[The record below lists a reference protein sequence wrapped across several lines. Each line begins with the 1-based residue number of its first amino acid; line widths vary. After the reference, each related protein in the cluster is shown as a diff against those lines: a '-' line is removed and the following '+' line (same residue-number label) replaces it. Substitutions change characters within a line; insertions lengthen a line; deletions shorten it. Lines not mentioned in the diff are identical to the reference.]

1 MKNHYVITPMIEAE
15 VGLIMDWSC
24 RAGWNPG
31 LHDARCFYTADP
43 RGFFIGKLDGQP
55 IAVGSAVVYD
65 DNFAF
70 CGCYMVDP
78 AYQGQGYGLALTHK
92 RLAHV
97 KQRNAGLDG
106 VLDMLTKYERLGY
119 VTAHYNARYEIQPQL
134 ITDKSPKADIVSLK
148 DIPFSS
154 LFAYD
159 RQHFPAPREKF
170 LMSWIAQLGSL
181 SLGFMKA
188 GVLCGYG
195 VIRPCQKGFK
205 IGPLFANDDFIAH
218 ALFLNL
224 IQHAAGEVVYL
235 DCPTNNPDAM
245 ALVRYYDLKQVF
257 ETARMYLKGEPDI
270 LVKHIYGIT
279 SLELG

>member
-1 MKNHYVITPMIEAE
+1 MKNIYVIEHMKEAE
-15 VGLIMDWSC
+15 VRLVMDWSR

-43 RGFFIGKLDGQP
+43 QGFFVGKLDDKA
-55 IAVGSAVVYD
+55 IAVGSAVIYD

-78 AYQGQGYGLALTHK
+78 AYQGQGYGLTLTHK

-106 VLDMLTKYERLGY
+106 VLNMLKKYERLGY

-134 ITDKSPKADIVSLK
+134 IIDAPLTSDIIPVKNL
-148 DIPFSS
+148 PFST
-154 LFAYD
+154 LAEYD
-159 RQHFPAPREKF
+159 RRHFPAPRDKF
-170 LMSWIAQLGSL
+170 LRCWVAQPGAR

-195 VIRPCQKGFK
+195 VIRPCHEGFK
-205 IGPLFANDDFIAH
+205 IGPLFANDRSIAH

-224 IQHAAGEVVYL
+224 IQHASGEVVYL

-245 ALVRYYDLKQVF
+245 ALVKYYDLKQVF
-257 ETARMYLKGEPDI
+257 ETARMYLRGEPDI
-270 LVKHIYGIT
+270 SVKHIYGMT
-279 SLELG
+279 SFELG